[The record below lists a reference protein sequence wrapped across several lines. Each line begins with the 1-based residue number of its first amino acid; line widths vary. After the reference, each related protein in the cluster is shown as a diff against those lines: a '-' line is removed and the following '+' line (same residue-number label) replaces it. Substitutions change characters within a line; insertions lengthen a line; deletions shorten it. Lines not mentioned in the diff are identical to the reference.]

1 MNLPLNHCAEFRS
14 TMMDGVDCVEIF
26 SNRPLYF
33 DLLAMP
39 DFPPNMRTG
48 YDMPGIRTEDV
59 DLSEWL
65 RFMDAVF
72 LAFAQ
77 KAFGFAC
84 QYAQAAGRGHYTTAT
99 DCTYGLKYAAHTFLH
114 DDDFESRT
122 LQVRS
127 LMDECDREM
136 MDEDV
141 EEDRSS
147 ESDGK
152 SSDIE
157 EGECVGERRS
167 EYQDDEPKQR
177 VLSDEIIDQVLY
189 QNYPDGVV
197 DDSDFPPFCRAP
209 ETSDWVVRVHEA
221 VDNWD
226 DWNPTDPVERLL
238 KGSISIVNN
247 LEENGPERTRPD
259 VAFRQRR
266 SRTLRRSTAEPS
278 E

>member
-1 MNLPLNHCAEFRS
+1 MN
-14 TMMDGVDCVEIF
+14 DVDCVEIF

-33 DLLAMP
+33 NLSEMP
-39 DFPPNMRTG
+39 DFPLDMRTG
-48 YDMPGIRTEDV
+48 NDISGIRTEDV

-72 LAFAQ
+72 LSFAQ
-77 KAFGFAC
+77 KAFGIAC
-84 QYAQAAGRGHYTTAT
+84 QYAQAAGRGQYTTAT

-136 MDEDV
+136 MDEEL
-141 EEDRSS
+141 EEDQSS
-147 ESDGK
+147 DSEDD

-157 EGECVGERRS
+157 EGECVGELRS
-167 EYQDDEPKQR
+167 EYQDEETRRR
-177 VLSDEIIDQVLY
+177 VLSDEIIDRVLY
-189 QNYPDGVV
+189 QNHPEGVV
-197 DDSDFPPFCRAP
+197 DDTDFPPFCRAP
-209 ETSDWVVRVHEA
+209 ETSDWVIRVHEA

-238 KGSISIVNN
+238 KGSISTVNDVDVN
-247 LEENGPERTRPD
+247 LQERTRPD

-266 SRTLRRSTAEPS
+266 SRSLRRPTTDAS